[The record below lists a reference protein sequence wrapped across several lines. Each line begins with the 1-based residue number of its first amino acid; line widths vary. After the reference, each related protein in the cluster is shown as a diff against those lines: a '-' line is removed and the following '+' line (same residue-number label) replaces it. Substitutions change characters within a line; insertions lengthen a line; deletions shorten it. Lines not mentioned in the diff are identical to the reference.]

1 MCLPDLRASLVVSV
15 SAALAAAVL
24 AAPAAAAAPA
34 APAGFSPVLLAGPG
48 LATSAVDISP
58 TGVIVGTSGSAEQ
71 YPTQPSPDARP
82 VRWLPRADG
91 GHRRQLL
98 PLPDGATGADVAGVT
113 NGGAVGGTLF
123 LAGEFYSTRAARW
136 PASGRAPSLLA
147 GDVGSRVSAVGP
159 AQVLVDIPPTSGFG
173 GDLELVRADGSRVD
187 IDAVVGPQPI
197 AREAYGKAVG
207 GRDAAVFSLL
217 GGAGQGS
224 TLTHF
229 VYAGGAVTP
238 LPVQSGFLFGQA
250 CLTRQLPDG
259 TVAYEGP
266 SPAQQRSFA
275 GIHRGGVP
283 GTETDL
289 PTPEGAIAQ
298 LPCYS
303 GDVATDAIHSDGT
316 VVGSLYYAGFGEV
329 GAMWQDGVLTQIPT
343 LPGEWG
349 VQAVAVASGGRAV
362 IVATVADGSRQPFL
376 WRDGVR
382 QSLTLPAGWTLRD
395 VVEMTDAGVVL
406 ANVTKPD
413 GSVRP
418 VVWRTA

>member
-1 MCLPDLRASLVVSV
+1 MRHPDLRAPAVGFVT
-15 SAALAAAVL
+15 AALTVVL
-24 AAPAAAAAPA
+24 AAPVAA
-34 APAGFSPVLLAGPG
+34 APAGFSPVLLSGPG

-58 TGVIVGTSGSAEQ
+58 AGVVVGTSGSAEQ
-71 YPTQPSPDARP
+71 YPTEPARDARP

-91 GHRRQLL
+91 GLRRQVL
-98 PLPDGATGADVAGVT
+98 PLGDGANGADVAGVT
-113 NGGAVGGTLF
+113 NAGVVGGTLF
-123 LAGEFYSTRAARW
+123 VDGEFYADRAARW

-159 AQVLVDIPPTSGFG
+159 AQLLVDIPPTSGFG

-197 AREAYGKAVG
+197 AREVYGKAVG

-224 TLTHF
+224 TLTHV

-289 PTPEGAIAQ
+289 PTPDGASAQ

-303 GDVATDAIHSDGT
+303 GDVATDAIHPDGT
-316 VVGSLYYAGFGEV
+316 VVGSLYYTGFGSV
-329 GAMWQDGVLTQIPT
+329 GAMWRDGVLTQIPT

-349 VQAVAVASGGRAV
+349 VEAVAVASGGRAV
-362 IVATVADGSRQPFL
+362 VVATVADGSRRPFL

-382 QSLTLPAGWTLRD
+382 RPLTLPEGWTLRD